1 MGYFREVLVN
11 ILWLRGGNRMK
22 HRIVFRGEE
31 SSVSWEILHVYP
43 TQEELTIQMVG
54 RNSEYQF
61 SVTFNQY
68 DAFIRNFAH
77 VHESLHGEVVFEQ
90 GVIRLRLRY
99 DRLGRV
105 FISWSDGQTSHQFRS
120 DQSYLSE
127 ALAQLGV
134 Y

>member
-1 MGYFREVLVN
+1 
-11 ILWLRGGNRMK
+11 MK

-31 SSVSWEILHVYP
+31 SSVSWDILHVYP
-43 TQEELTIQMVG
+43 KQEELTIQMTGQDSKHDISV
-54 RNSEYQF
+54 SFDEY
-61 SVTFNQY
+61 
-68 DAFIRNFAH
+68 DPFIRNFAR

>member
-1 MGYFREVLVN
+1 
-11 ILWLRGGNRMK
+11 MK

-31 SSVSWEILHVYP
+31 SSVSWDILHVYP
-43 TQEELTIQMVG
+43 KQEELTIQMTG
-54 RNSEYQF
+54 EDSEHEF

-68 DAFIRNFAH
+68 DAFIRNFAR
-77 VHESLHGEVVFEQ
+77 VHESLYGEVVFEQ

>member
-1 MGYFREVLVN
+1 
-11 ILWLRGGNRMK
+11 MK

-31 SSVSWEILHVYP
+31 SSVSWDILHVYP
-43 TQEELTIQMVG
+43 KQEELTIQMTG
-54 RNSEYQF
+54 EDSEHEF

-68 DAFIRNFAH
+68 DTFIRNFAR
-77 VHESLHGEVVFEQ
+77 VHESLQGEVVFEQ
-90 GVIRLRLRY
+90 GVICLCLRY

-105 FISWSDGQTSHQFRS
+105 FISWSDGQTNHQFRS

>member
-1 MGYFREVLVN
+1 
-11 ILWLRGGNRMK
+11 MK

-31 SSVSWEILHVYP
+31 SSLSWDILHVYP
-43 TQEELTIQMVG
+43 KQEELTIQMTG
-54 RNSEYQF
+54 QDSAHDI

-68 DAFIRNFAH
+68 DAFIRNFAR
-77 VHESLHGEVVFEQ
+77 VHESLYGEVVFEQ

-105 FISWSDGQTSHQFRS
+105 FISWSNGQASHQFRS

>member
-1 MGYFREVLVN
+1 
-11 ILWLRGGNRMK
+11 MK

-31 SSVSWEILHVYP
+31 SSVSWDILHVYP
-43 TQEELTIQMVG
+43 KQEELTIQMTG
-54 RNSEYQF
+54 EDSAHEF

-68 DAFIRNFAH
+68 DTFIRNFAR

-105 FISWSDGQTSHQFRS
+105 FISWSDGQTNHQFRS

>member
-1 MGYFREVLVN
+1 
-11 ILWLRGGNRMK
+11 MK

-31 SSVSWEILHVYP
+31 DSISWDILHVYP
-43 TQEELTIQMVG
+43 KQEELTIQMTG
-54 RNSEYQF
+54 QDSAHEF

-68 DAFIRNFAH
+68 DAFIRDFAR
-77 VHESLHGEVVFEQ
+77 VHELLHGEVVFEQ

>member
-1 MGYFREVLVN
+1 
-11 ILWLRGGNRMK
+11 MK

-31 SSVSWEILHVYP
+31 GSVSWDILHVYP
-43 TQEELTIQMVG
+43 TQEELTIQMKEQDSE
-54 RNSEYQF
+54 RNISVSFDEY
-61 SVTFNQY
+61 
-68 DAFIRNFAH
+68 DLFIRAFAR

-105 FISWSDGQTSHQFRS
+105 FISWSDGRTSQEFRS

>member
-1 MGYFREVLVN
+1 
-11 ILWLRGGNRMK
+11 MK

-31 SSVSWEILHVYP
+31 SSLSWDILHVYP
-43 TQEELTIQMVG
+43 KQEELMIQMTEQD
-54 RNSEYQF
+54 SAHEF

-68 DAFIRNFAH
+68 DAFIRNFAR

-105 FISWSDGQTSHQFRS
+105 FISWSDGQTSQEFRS

>member
-1 MGYFREVLVN
+1 
-11 ILWLRGGNRMK
+11 MK

-31 SSVSWEILHVYP
+31 SSVLWEILHVYP

-54 RNSEYQF
+54 RNSEHQF

-105 FISWSDGQTSHQFRS
+105 FISWSDGQTSQEFRS

>member
-1 MGYFREVLVN
+1 M
-11 ILWLRGGNRMK
+11 
-22 HRIVFRGEE
+22 
-31 SSVSWEILHVYP
+31 
-43 TQEELTIQMVG
+43 IQMTEQD
-54 RNSEYQF
+54 SAHEF

-68 DAFIRNFAH
+68 DAFIRNFAR

-105 FISWSDGQTSHQFRS
+105 FISWSDGQTSQEFRS

>member
-1 MGYFREVLVN
+1 MIHQIAF
-11 ILWLRGGNRMK
+11 K
-22 HRIVFRGEE
+22 GEE
-31 SSVSWEILHVYP
+31 GNVSWNILHVHSR
-43 TQEELTIQMVG
+43 QQELTIQMTG
-54 RNSEYQF
+54 ENSEQRF
-61 SVTFNQY
+61 SIPFVAY
-68 DAFIRNFAH
+68 DAFIRDFAR
-77 VHESLHGEVVFEQ
+77 VHESLQGEVVFEQ

-105 FISWSDGQTSHQFRS
+105 FISWSDGQTSQDFRS

>member
-1 MGYFREVLVN
+1 
-11 ILWLRGGNRMK
+11 MK

-31 SSVSWEILHVYP
+31 SSVSWDILHVYP
-43 TQEELTIQMVG
+43 KQEELTIQMTG
-54 RNSEYQF
+54 EDSEHEF

-68 DAFIRNFAH
+68 DTFIRNFAR
-77 VHESLHGEVVFEQ
+77 VHESLYGEVVFEQ

-105 FISWSDGQTSHQFRS
+105 FISWSDGQTSQEFRS

>member
-1 MGYFREVLVN
+1 
-11 ILWLRGGNRMK
+11 MK

-31 SSVSWEILHVYP
+31 SSVSWDILHVYP
-43 TQEELTIQMVG
+43 KQEELTIQMMVED
-54 RNSEYQF
+54 SEHEF

-68 DAFIRNFAH
+68 DTFIRNFAR
-77 VHESLHGEVVFEQ
+77 VHESLYGEVVFEQ

-105 FISWSDGQTSHQFRS
+105 FISWSDGQTSQEFRS

>member
-1 MGYFREVLVN
+1 MIHQIAF
-11 ILWLRGGNRMK
+11 K
-22 HRIVFRGEE
+22 GEE
-31 SSVSWEILHVYP
+31 GSVLWNILHVHSR
-43 TQEELTIQMVG
+43 QQELTIQMTG
-54 RNSEYQF
+54 ENSEQRF
-61 SVTFNQY
+61 SIPFVAY
-68 DAFIRNFAH
+68 DAFIRDFAR
-77 VHESLHGEVVFEQ
+77 VHESLQGEVVFEQ

-105 FISWSDGQTSHQFRS
+105 FISWSDGQTSQDFRS

>member
-1 MGYFREVLVN
+1 
-11 ILWLRGGNRMK
+11 MK

-31 SSVSWEILHVYP
+31 SSLSWDILHVYP
-43 TQEELTIQMVG
+43 KQEELMIQMTG
-54 RNSEYQF
+54 QDSAHEF

-68 DAFIRNFAH
+68 DAFIRNFAR

>member
-1 MGYFREVLVN
+1 
-11 ILWLRGGNRMK
+11 MK

-31 SSVSWEILHVYP
+31 SSLSWDILHVYP
-43 TQEELTIQMVG
+43 KQEELTIQMTEQD
-54 RNSEYQF
+54 SAHEF

-68 DAFIRNFAH
+68 DAFIRNFAR

>member
-1 MGYFREVLVN
+1 
-11 ILWLRGGNRMK
+11 MK

-31 SSVSWEILHVYP
+31 SSVLWEILHVHP
-43 TQEELTIQMVG
+43 TQEELTIQMTGEDSKHDISV
-54 RNSEYQF
+54 SFDEY
-61 SVTFNQY
+61 
-68 DAFIRNFAH
+68 DLFIRDFAH
-77 VHESLHGEVVFEQ
+77 VHESLQGEVVFEQ

-105 FISWSDGQTSHQFRS
+105 FISWSDGQTSQEFHS

>member
-1 MGYFREVLVN
+1 M
-11 ILWLRGGNRMK
+11 
-22 HRIVFRGEE
+22 
-31 SSVSWEILHVYP
+31 
-43 TQEELTIQMVG
+43 IQMTEQD
-54 RNSEYQF
+54 SAHEF

-68 DAFIRNFAH
+68 DAFIRNFAR
-77 VHESLHGEVVFEQ
+77 VHESLRGEVVFEQ

-105 FISWSDGQTSHQFRS
+105 FISWSDGQTSQEFRS

>member
-1 MGYFREVLVN
+1 
-11 ILWLRGGNRMK
+11 MK

-31 SSVSWEILHVYP
+31 SSVSWDILHVYP
-43 TQEELTIQMVG
+43 KQEELTIQMT
-54 RNSEYQF
+54 REDSEHEF

-68 DAFIRNFAH
+68 DAFIRNFAR

-90 GVIRLRLRY
+90 GVIRLCLRY

-105 FISWSDGQTSHQFRS
+105 FISWSDGQTNHQFRS